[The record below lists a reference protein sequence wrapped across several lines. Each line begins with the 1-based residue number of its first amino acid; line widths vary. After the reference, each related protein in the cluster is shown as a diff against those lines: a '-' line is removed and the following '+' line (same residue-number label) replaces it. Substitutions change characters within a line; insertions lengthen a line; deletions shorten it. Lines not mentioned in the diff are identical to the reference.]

1 MAELTDGA
9 YFRAMEKLA
18 PLAAIIAAPTLA
30 PGPNNIIVMA
40 LSTSRGL
47 KATVPSMVA
56 IAAGSAIMLGVV
68 TSVAEFYFI
77 EHRLSWIAAGGSLA
91 LAAVA
96 TWQWIRAG
104 RAGPQASRVAGPA
117 GLVLLQWVNPNSW
130 ILVVVVAASANTA
143 QVSTAAVLALLV
155 GVSIASS
162 LCWALFGGLLAR
174 VTRHQNRSVWL
185 ERLLAAAL
193 FAAAANIFFAHIGEL

>member
-1 MAELTDGA
+1 MARLADGA
-9 YFRAMEKLA
+9 YFWPMEKLA
-18 PLAAIIAAPTLA
+18 SLAAIIAAPTLA
-30 PGPNNIIVMA
+30 PGPNNIIILA

-47 KATVPSMVA
+47 KAAFPSMVA

-68 TSVAEFYFI
+68 TSLAEFYFI

-96 TWQWIRAG
+96 TRQWFRAG
-104 RAGPQASRVAGPA
+104 RAGPPASRVAGAA

-130 ILVVVVAASANTA
+130 ILVVVVAAAATTA
-143 QVSTAAVLALLV
+143 RVSTTAVLALLV

-174 VTRHQNRSVWL
+174 ITRHQNRSVWL
-185 ERLLAAAL
+185 ERLLAAVL
-193 FAAAANIFFAHIGEL
+193 FAAAANIFFAHIGDL